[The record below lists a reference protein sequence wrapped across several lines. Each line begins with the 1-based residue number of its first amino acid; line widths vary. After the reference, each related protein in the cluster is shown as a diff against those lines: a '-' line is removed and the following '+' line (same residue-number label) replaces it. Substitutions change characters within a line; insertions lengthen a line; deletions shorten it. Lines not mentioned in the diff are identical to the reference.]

1 MKAEEQPPADAPEA
15 SESPEDEADS
25 EEVTQLST
33 GETITLRDARA
44 FMDYYCKRFG
54 FGQPEISYETVA
66 MRAGPSKWEAIM
78 EVSMAVFI
86 RHMVLIA
93 LQTPGRWQKD
103 WVGRRVDQED
113 GYPRMLSG
121 RHELS
126 GKVRSG
132 LVARVSR
139 VL

>member
-1 MKAEEQPPADAPEA
+1 MKAEEQPAAEA
-15 SESPEDEADS
+15 SEAPESPEADDADT

-78 EVSMAVFI
+78 EVSI
-86 RHMVLIA
+86 GLRIYHTA
-93 LQTPGRWQKD
+93 LTGLYTLGGRQKD
-103 WVGRRVDQED
+103 WARCRNDQED
-113 GYPRMLSG
+113 GYSRMLPG

-126 GKVRSG
+126 GKV
-132 LVARVSR
+132 
-139 VL
+139 